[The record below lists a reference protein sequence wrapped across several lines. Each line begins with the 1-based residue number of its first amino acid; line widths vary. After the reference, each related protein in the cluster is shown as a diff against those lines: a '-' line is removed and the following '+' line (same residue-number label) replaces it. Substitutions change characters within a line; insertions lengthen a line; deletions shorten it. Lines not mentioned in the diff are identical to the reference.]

1 MVAGATGAL
10 GTELVRSLAERGH
23 EVIAMVRR
31 SGDARL
37 DAVRHMLCDER
48 VADVSDPSGLRAA
61 CAGADVVVSTVGLT
75 RPTRSVTFEQVDHQ
89 GNLALLDAA
98 AQEGVGHF
106 HFVSLAGIDDPGHAR
121 VPMMVAKRAFEIDLQ
136 AGPIAWSISRPSG
149 FFWNYG
155 VILQMVRE
163 HGTAWLVGDGA
174 ACTTPVDERDLADAI
189 ADRLCEPEAI
199 FTVGGP
205 EDLSFREVAEMAF
218 RVLGRPERIHHVPPS
233 LARSALAVVRPFDPA
248 RYGLGAFATWVMVT
262 GATADHVGERALEPW
277 MAENRD
283 RDFGPL

>member
-23 EVIAMVRR
+23 EVIAMARR
-31 SGDARL
+31 AGDARL
-37 DAVRHMLCDER
+37 DAVRHMIADER
-48 VADVSDPSGLRAA
+48 VADVSDASGLRAA
-61 CAGADVVVSTVGLT
+61 CVGADAVVSTVGLT

-89 GNLALLDAA
+89 GNLALLRAA
-98 AQEGVGHF
+98 ADEGVGHF
-106 HFVSLAGIDDPGHAR
+106 HFVSLAGIEDPGHER
-121 VPMMVAKRAFEIDLQ
+121 VPMMVAKRAFEQDLM
-136 AGPIAWSISRPSG
+136 AGPIPWSISRPSG

-163 HGTAWLVGDGA
+163 HGTAWLVGDGTA
-174 ACTTPVDERDLADAI
+174 MTTPVDEGDLADAI
-189 ADRLCEPEAI
+189 ADRLGEDDAV

-205 EDLSFREVAEMAF
+205 QDLSFRDVAEMAF
-218 RVLGRPERIHHVPPS
+218 RVLDRPVRIHHVPPG

-262 GATADHVGERALEPW
+262 GATADHVGRRELEPW
-277 MAENRD
+277 MAANRD

>member
-31 SGDARL
+31 AGDARL
-37 DAVRHMLCDER
+37 DPVREMVAEER
-48 VADVSDPSGLRAA
+48 VADVSHPDTLRPA
-61 CAGADVVVSTVGLT
+61 CAGNDVVVSTVGLT

-89 GNLALLDAA
+89 GNLALLRAA
-98 AQEGVGHF
+98 ADEGVGHF

-121 VPMMVAKRAFEIDLQ
+121 VPMMVAKRAFELDLQ
-136 AGPIAWSISRPSG
+136 AGPIPWSISRPSG

-163 HGTAWLVGDGA
+163 HGTAWLVGDGEA
-174 ACTTPVDERDLADAI
+174 RTTPVDEGDLADAI
-189 ADRLCEPEAI
+189 ADRLGERDAT

-205 EDLSFREVAEMAF
+205 DDLSFREVASMAF
-218 RVLGRPERIHHVPPS
+218 RVLGRAERIHHVPPR
-233 LARSALAVVRPFDPA
+233 LAQSALAVVRPFDPA
-248 RYGLGAFATWVMVT
+248 RYGLGAFAVWVMVT
-262 GATADHVGERALEPW
+262 GATADHVGGRALEPW
-277 MAENRD
+277 MVANRD